1 MAINLKQILLSDTDN
16 IKLEKVNYNFDQI
29 VANGG
34 GPQGVVGD
42 PGAMGYQ
49 GVTGYQGDQGIPGE
63 QGFQGADGD
72 SGELVWKE
80 NLGSASK
87 TILPIHDAL
96 TTPNAP
102 TIAIGYK
109 SNSQFYINSVEESTS
124 LLINKDGV
132 LQNNLELRTEGS
144 LDAFYYRLRTD
155 NSIHTMQ
162 TGFKLS
168 SGTAVLNQY
177 ASEWNWISETT
188 QNTLITLDSTKLQ
201 VDIESEFNEPVS
213 INNTLKISGTNS
225 GAAVDKI
232 AISTDADG
240 TIDFKSIDEIGGV
253 VPIGTIVSVDPAF
266 FNSSNFKLTET
277 NVTAPSDA
285 PIEIRVGSGINNFA
299 GWYLCN
305 GQTWNNGLDPAT
317 IGYVGYQTEDL
328 NSFSYSIDENP
339 ATIDPDSQGEVSVT
353 NNSVPLIGGADVTMA
368 ATYNAPNYNISGTVQ
383 TTSQPI
389 SSDSNGTTF
398 ILKRLPQ
405 IIYLG
410 AEDLFWQDKGTN
422 QAAPVSVTYRF
433 TDENEGAGGIP
444 TINEVKNES
453 EGSSFSFTVYIAAA
467 SGYQWDS
474 LPTFSSTTPVVSSVV
489 ATNPSGSFPASS
501 INVTVNVSAQPQG
514 GTVTLTYNSSTHS
527 SAIIARTNTYTINNA
542 TTSAWSITP
551 TSVTVTDT
559 PGDTVQVGLFKM
571 SAPSDQYFDKSKTP
585 TLPFTFRGSGTMRG
599 SDVGIANYSYRD
611 IDDFIVTPSD
621 SSKAYKLWLNISDTD
636 FADAGSVPGG
646 TTDNTTINISGFKLF
661 DNAPYVGYT
670 TTWTGGNNSW
680 NSSGNYSQHY
690 STVSNRT
697 WNIVNNTEELVNIRL
712 RVSDGSSSG
721 PSLSAEITN
730 LSSSQNPKPK
740 LAANTGSTS
749 LNGGGSST
757 SYSTSTFSIPAGSN
771 INIEWDLLSVPN
783 NNWSAGL
790 QYYTGTN
797 PPMSLNQEMYLGA
810 KLV

>member
-72 SGELVWKE
+72 SGELIWKE

-87 TILPIHDAL
+87 TILPIHDL
-96 TTPNAP
+96 SISQNAP

-109 SNSQFYINSVEESTS
+109 SNSQFYINGVEESTS
-124 LLINKDGV
+124 LLINKDSV

-155 NSIHTMQ
+155 GSIHTMQ

-188 QNTLITLDSTKLQ
+188 QNTLITLNSTKLQ

-225 GAAVDKI
+225 GAAADKI

-240 TIDFKSIDEIGGV
+240 TVDFKSIDEIGGV

-317 IGYVGYQTEDL
+317 IGYIGYTTEDL

-339 ATIDPDSQGEVSVT
+339 ATIDPDSQGEVTIT
-353 NNSVPLIGGADVTMA
+353 NNIVPLIGGANVAMS
-368 ATYNAPNYNISGTVQ
+368 ATYSAPNYNISGTVQ
-383 TTSQPI
+383 TSSQPV

-410 AEDLFWQDKGTN
+410 TEDLFWQDKGTN
-422 QAAPVSVTYRF
+422 QAAAVAVTYTF
-433 TDENEGAGGIP
+433 IDSNETASGAA
-444 TINEVKNES
+444 TINQSQTQV
-453 EGSSFSFTVYIAAA
+453 EGSSFSFTVNVPVA

-474 LPTFSSTTPVVSSVV
+474 LPTVTSTDAAITSVT
-489 ATNPSGSFPASS
+489 ASNPSGSLPTSN
-501 INVTVNVSAQPQG
+501 INIDVNVGSQPQG
-514 GTVTLTYNSSTHS
+514 GTVTINYDSTS
-527 SAIIARTNTYTINNA
+527 NISAIPL
-542 TTSAWSITP
+542 P
-551 TSVTVTDT
+551 T
-559 PGDTVQVGLFKM
+559 F
-571 SAPSDQYFDKSKTP
+571 AFSD
-585 TLPFTFRGSGTMRG
+585 
-599 SDVGIANYSYRD
+599 
-611 IDDFIVTPSD
+611 
-621 SSKAYKLWLNISDTD
+621 
-636 FADAGSVPGG
+636 
-646 TTDNTTINISGFKLF
+646 
-661 DNAPYVGYT
+661 
-670 TTWTGGNNSW
+670 WTGDSVFIDYEGNNVTSW
-680 NSSGNYSQHY
+680 NSGNVDPTPLPSIPSPGPGTNPNAGTRIIATNIIIVVPSGY
-690 STVSNRT
+690 
-697 WNIVNNTEELVNIRL
+697 
-712 RVSDGSSSG
+712 
-721 PSLSAEITN
+721 
-730 LSSSQNPKPK
+730 
-740 LAANTGSTS
+740 ANTGGIVSGSVQATQAGNPTVNQAPDAPTIFAQYTGFYPNTPDPAYVTLNWDAPS
-749 LNGGGSST
+749 LPTGASSLYYSVSGSCPP
-757 SYSTSTFSIPAGSN
+757 PAAGITGLSVVSNSN
-771 INIEWDLLSVPN
+771 ITDTNVFFESLVDDTWQFTLTAYAVFPSGTSPLA
-783 NNWSAGL
+783 SAPVQL
-790 QYYTGTN
+790 TGVDPETGM
-797 PPMSLNQEMYLGA
+797 P
-810 KLV
+810 

>member
-109 SNSQFYINSVEESTS
+109 SNSQFYINEVEESTS
-124 LLINKDGV
+124 LLINKDDV

-155 NSIHTMQ
+155 SSSIHTMQ
-162 TGFKLS
+162 TGFKLI

-305 GQTWNNGLDPAT
+305 GQTWSNGLDPAT
-317 IGYVGYQTEDL
+317 IGYIGYQTEDL

-339 ATIDPDSQGEVSVT
+339 ATIDPDSQGEVNVT
-353 NNSVPLIGGADVTMA
+353 NNSVPLIGGADVAMA
-368 ATYNAPNYNISGTVQ
+368 ATYSAPNYNISGTVQ
-383 TTSQPI
+383 TSSQPI
-389 SSDSNGTTF
+389 SSDSGGTTF

-410 AEDLFWQDKGTN
+410 TEDLFWQDKGTN

-433 TDENEGAGGIP
+433 IDANEGAGGIQ

-453 EGSSFSFTVYIAAA
+453 
-467 SGYQWDS
+467 
-474 LPTFSSTTPVVSSVV
+474 
-489 ATNPSGSFPASS
+489 
-501 INVTVNVSAQPQG
+501 
-514 GTVTLTYNSSTHS
+514 
-527 SAIIARTNTYTINNA
+527 
-542 TTSAWSITP
+542 
-551 TSVTVTDT
+551 
-559 PGDTVQVGLFKM
+559 
-571 SAPSDQYFDKSKTP
+571 
-585 TLPFTFRGSGTMRG
+585 
-599 SDVGIANYSYRD
+599 
-611 IDDFIVTPSD
+611 
-621 SSKAYKLWLNISDTD
+621 
-636 FADAGSVPGG
+636 
-646 TTDNTTINISGFKLF
+646 
-661 DNAPYVGYT
+661 
-670 TTWTGGNNSW
+670 
-680 NSSGNYSQHY
+680 
-690 STVSNRT
+690 
-697 WNIVNNTEELVNIRL
+697 
-712 RVSDGSSSG
+712 
-721 PSLSAEITN
+721 
-730 LSSSQNPKPK
+730 
-740 LAANTGSTS
+740 
-749 LNGGGSST
+749 
-757 SYSTSTFSIPAGSN
+757 
-771 INIEWDLLSVPN
+771 
-783 NNWSAGL
+783 
-790 QYYTGTN
+790 
-797 PPMSLNQEMYLGA
+797 
-810 KLV
+810 

>member
-109 SNSQFYINSVEESTS
+109 SNSQFYINEVEESTS
-124 LLINKDGV
+124 LLINKDDV

-305 GQTWNNGLDPAT
+305 GQTWSNGLDPAT
-317 IGYVGYQTEDL
+317 IGYIGYQTEDL

-339 ATIDPDSQGEVSVT
+339 ATIDPDSQGEVNVT
-353 NNSVPLIGGADVTMA
+353 NNSVPLIGGADVAMA
-368 ATYNAPNYNISGTVQ
+368 ATYSAPNYNISGTVQ
-383 TTSQPI
+383 TSSQPI
-389 SSDSNGTTF
+389 SSDSGGTTF

-422 QAAPVSVTYRF
+422 QAAPVSVTYTF
-433 TDENEGAGGIP
+433 IDSNETASGAV
-444 TINEVKNES
+444 TINESKTQV
-453 EGSSFSFTVYIAAA
+453 EGSSFSFTVNVPAT

-474 LPTFSSTTPVVSSVV
+474 LPTVTSTDAVITSVTSS
-489 ATNPSGSFPASS
+489 NPSGSLPTSNIN
-501 INVTVNVSAQPQG
+501 INVNVGSQPQG
-514 GTVTLTYNSSTHS
+514 GTVTINYDSTS
-527 SAIIARTNTYTINNA
+527 
-542 TTSAWSITP
+542 
-551 TSVTVTDT
+551 
-559 PGDTVQVGLFKM
+559 
-571 SAPSDQYFDKSKTP
+571 
-585 TLPFTFRGSGTMRG
+585 
-599 SDVGIANYSYRD
+599 
-611 IDDFIVTPSD
+611 
-621 SSKAYKLWLNISDTD
+621 NISVIPLPT
-636 FADAGSVPGG
+636 FAFSD
-646 TTDNTTINISGFKLF
+646 
-661 DNAPYVGYT
+661 
-670 TTWTGGNNSW
+670 WTGDSVFIDYEGNNVTSW
-680 NSSGNYSQHY
+680 NSGNADFTPLPSILSPGPGTNPNAGTRTIATNIAIVVPSGYSNSGGIVSGSVQSTQAGNPTVNQAPDAPTNFAQFTGFY
-690 STVSNRT
+690 PNSPQPAFVTLNWDAPSLPSGASSLYYRVSGSCPPPAASVTGLSTVSNTNITDTNVFFEGLVDDT
-697 WNIVNNTEELVNIRL
+697 WQFTLTAYAVFP
-712 RVSDGSSSG
+712 SG
-721 PSLSAEITN
+721 TSPRASAPVQLIGIDPE
-730 LSSSQNPKPK
+730 
-740 LAANTGSTS
+740 TGMT
-749 LNGGGSST
+749 
-757 SYSTSTFSIPAGSN
+757 
-771 INIEWDLLSVPN
+771 
-783 NNWSAGL
+783 
-790 QYYTGTN
+790 
-797 PPMSLNQEMYLGA
+797 
-810 KLV
+810 